1 MSCRHSVRK
10 SNLMFLVPQE
20 TFLTK
25 FPHRSKVSQ
34 GKCLPKSMLSS
45 VRILIYKFSYESN
58 LLHFLDNLCIIS
70 REILKA
76 NRSPQDIAEY
86 MLESKVNRLA
96 VSSSTLKIASEQT
109 ERNLKDL
116 ESSVPRLP
124 VDVELRRPELI

>member
-1 MSCRHSVRK
+1 
-10 SNLMFLVPQE
+10 MFLVPQE

-25 FPHRSKVSQ
+25 LPHRSKVSQ
-34 GKCLPKSMLSS
+34 GKCLPKSVFMLSS
-45 VRILIYKFSYESN
+45 VRILIYEFSYESN

-96 VSSSTLKIASEQT
+96 VSSSTLKIPSEQT

-116 ESSVPRLP
+116 E
-124 VDVELRRPELI
+124 